1 MSSQLFSFLFF
12 FFLRWQLLSVKPCGV
27 FGEMGASLIH
37 KWKVFD
43 VSLRRGW
50 GWGGKSPVFVLHCLS
65 AQTSRSCCCL
75 VPVRALGK
83 KLKKAPSSC

>member
-1 MSSQLFSFLFF
+1 
-12 FFLRWQLLSVKPCGV
+12 
-27 FGEMGASLIH
+27 MGSLG
-37 KWKVFD
+37 KWEL
-43 VSLRRGW
+43 VSYINGRCSTCHFEG
-50 GWGGKSPVFVLHCLS
+50 GGGGGGGKSPVFVLHCLS

>member
-1 MSSQLFSFLFF
+1 ME
-12 FFLRWQLLSVKPCGV
+12 GV
-27 FGEMGASLIH
+27 RRVTSMG
-37 KWKVFD
+37 VG
-43 VSLRRGW
+43 V
-50 GWGGKSPVFVLHCLS
+50 GGGVKSPVFVLHCLS

>member
-12 FFLRWQLLSVKPCGV
+12 FFFLRWQLLSVEPCGV

-50 GWGGKSPVFVLHCLS
+50 GWGVNHRFLS
-65 AQTSRSCCCL
+65 CIVYQHKPRVA
-75 VPVRALGK
+75 VAV
-83 KLKKAPSSC
+83 